1 MWNESSV
8 RVNQSLYRVLMADI
22 ANNLAQIHQR
32 IAVAAENSQR
42 NPASIAL
49 LAVSKTKPIE
59 MIEAAY
65 AAGQRS
71 FGENY
76 LQDALPKIE
85 ALAELNIEWHYI
97 GRIQSNKTRPIAEH
111 FAWVHAIESI
121 KHAQRLN
128 DQRPDGLPIL
138 NCCIQLNLSGE
149 ESKGG
154 IQPDALIETAAAF
167 NELPHC
173 RLRGL
178 MTMPDPDS
186 SAAQQQAVFHKLASC
201 LDELK
206 QQGFDV
212 DTLSMGMSGD
222 LELAIAEGSTM
233 VRIGTDIFGARSYP

>member
-1 MWNESSV
+1 MT
-8 RVNQSLYRVLMADI
+8 DI

-32 IAVAAENSQR
+32 IAQAAENVQR
-42 NPASIAL
+42 NPASITL

-85 ALAELNIEWHYI
+85 ALAELDIEWHYI

-111 FAWVHAIESI
+111 FAWVHAIDSI

-128 DQRPDGLPIL
+128 DQRPDGLPAL

-149 ESKGG
+149 DSKGG
-154 IQPDALIETAAAF
+154 IHPDALIETAAAF
-167 NELPHC
+167 NDLAHC

-178 MTMPDPDS
+178 MTMPDPNS
-186 SAAQQQAVFHKLASC
+186 SAEQQQSVFHQLANC

>member
-1 MWNESSV
+1 M
-8 RVNQSLYRVLMADI
+8 LDI
-22 ANNLAQIHQR
+22 ANNLALIQQR
-32 IAVAAENSQR
+32 IARAAENAQR
-42 NPASIAL
+42 NPASITL

-85 ALAELNIEWHYI
+85 ALAELDIEWHYI

-111 FAWVHAIESI
+111 FAWVHAIDSI

-128 DQRPDGLPIL
+128 DQRPNGLPAL

-149 ESKGG
+149 DSKGG

-186 SAAQQQAVFHKLASC
+186 SAEQQQSVFYQLANC

-206 QQGFDV
+206 QEGFDV

-222 LELAIAEGSTM
+222 LELAITEGSTM

>member
-1 MWNESSV
+1 MS
-8 RVNQSLYRVLMADI
+8 DI
-22 ANNLAQIHQR
+22 ANNLANVQQR
-32 IAVAAENSQR
+32 IASAAENAQR
-42 NPASIAL
+42 DPQTIAL

-59 MIEAAY
+59 MIEEAY
-65 AAGQRS
+65 AAGQRC

-85 ALAELNIEWHYI
+85 ALAELDIEWHYI
-97 GRIQSNKTRPIAEH
+97 GRIQSNKTRPIAEN
-111 FAWVHAIESI
+111 FAWVHAIDSV

-128 DQRPDGLPIL
+128 EQRPDNLPPL

-149 ESKGG
+149 DSKGG
-154 IQPDALIETAAAF
+154 IQPDTLIETATAF
-167 NELPHC
+167 NDLPHC

-186 SAAQQQAVFHKLASC
+186 SAEQQQAVFHQLADC
-201 LDELK
+201 LSELSNL
-206 QQGFDV
+206 GFSV

-222 LELAIAEGSTM
+222 LEMAITEGSTM

>member
-1 MWNESSV
+1 MS
-8 RVNQSLYRVLMADI
+8 DI
-22 ANNLAQIHQR
+22 ANNLANVQQR
-32 IAVAAENSQR
+32 IASAAENAQR
-42 NPASIAL
+42 DPQTIAL

-59 MIEAAY
+59 MIEEAY
-65 AAGQRS
+65 AAGQRC

-85 ALAELNIEWHYI
+85 ALGELDIEWHYI
-97 GRIQSNKTRPIAEH
+97 GRIQSNKTRPIAEN
-111 FAWVHAIESI
+111 FAWVHAIDSV

-128 DQRPDGLPIL
+128 EQRPDNLPPL

-149 ESKGG
+149 DSKGG
-154 IQPDALIETAAAF
+154 IQPDTLIETATAF
-167 NELPHC
+167 NDLPHC

-186 SAAQQQAVFHKLASC
+186 SAEQQQAVFHQLADC
-201 LDELK
+201 LSELSNL
-206 QQGFDV
+206 GFSV

-222 LELAIAEGSTM
+222 LEMAITEGSTM

>member
-1 MWNESSV
+1 
-8 RVNQSLYRVLMADI
+8 MADI
-22 ANNLAQIHQR
+22 ANNLAQIQQR
-32 IAVAAENSQR
+32 IAVAAENAQR
-42 NPASIAL
+42 NPSSIAL
-49 LAVSKTKPIE
+49 LAVSKTKPIA

-65 AAGQRS
+65 AAGQRC

-85 ALAELNIEWHYI
+85 ALAELDIEWHYI
-97 GRIQSNKTRPIAEH
+97 GKIQSNKTRPIAEH
-111 FAWVHAIESI
+111 FAWVHAIDSI

-128 DQRPDGLPIL
+128 DQRPDGLPAL

-149 ESKGG
+149 DSKGG
-154 IQPDALIETAAAF
+154 IQPDVLIETAAAF

-186 SAAQQQAVFHKLASC
+186 SAEQQQSVFHQLANC

-206 QQGFDV
+206 QQGFEV

-233 VRIGTDIFGARSYP
+233 VRIGTDIFGARNYP

>member
-1 MWNESSV
+1 MS
-8 RVNQSLYRVLMADI
+8 DI
-22 ANNLAQIHQR
+22 ANNLANVQQR
-32 IAVAAENSQR
+32 IASAAENAQR
-42 NPASIAL
+42 DPQTIAL

-59 MIEAAY
+59 MIEEAY
-65 AAGQRS
+65 AAGQRC

-85 ALAELNIEWHYI
+85 ALGELDIEWHYI
-97 GRIQSNKTRPIAEH
+97 GRIQSNKTRPIAEN
-111 FAWVHAIESI
+111 FAWVHAIDSV

-128 DQRPDGLPIL
+128 EQRPDNLPPL

-149 ESKGG
+149 DRKGG
-154 IQPDALIETAAAF
+154 IQPDTLIETATAF
-167 NELPHC
+167 NDLPHC

-186 SAAQQQAVFHKLASC
+186 SAEQQQAVFHQLADC
-201 LDELK
+201 LSELSNL
-206 QQGFDV
+206 GFSV

-222 LELAIAEGSTM
+222 LEMAITEGSTM

>member
-1 MWNESSV
+1 M
-8 RVNQSLYRVLMADI
+8 LDI
-22 ANNLAQIHQR
+22 ANNLALIQQR
-32 IAVAAENSQR
+32 IARAAENAQR
-42 NPASIAL
+42 NPASITL

-85 ALAELNIEWHYI
+85 ALAELDIEWHYI

-111 FAWVHAIESI
+111 FAWVHAIDSI

-128 DQRPDGLPIL
+128 DQRPNGLPAL
-138 NCCIQLNLSGE
+138 NCCTQLNLSGE

-186 SAAQQQAVFHKLASC
+186 SAEQQQSVFHQLANC

>member
-1 MWNESSV
+1 M
-8 RVNQSLYRVLMADI
+8 LDI
-22 ANNLAQIHQR
+22 ANNLALIQQR
-32 IAVAAENSQR
+32 IARAAENAQR
-42 NPASIAL
+42 NPASITL
-49 LAVSKTKPIE
+49 LAVSKTKPID

-85 ALAELNIEWHYI
+85 ALAELDIEWHYI

-111 FAWVHAIESI
+111 FAWIHAIDSI

-128 DQRPDGLPIL
+128 DQRPNGLPAL

-149 ESKGG
+149 DSKGG

-167 NELPHC
+167 NQLPHC

-186 SAAQQQAVFHKLASC
+186 SAEQQQSVFHQLANC

>member
-1 MWNESSV
+1 MDVMS
-8 RVNQSLYRVLMADI
+8 DI
-22 ANNLAQIHQR
+22 ANNLANVQQR
-32 IAVAAENSQR
+32 IASAAENAQR
-42 NPASIAL
+42 DPQTIAL

-59 MIEAAY
+59 MIEEAY
-65 AAGQRS
+65 AAGQRC

-85 ALAELNIEWHYI
+85 ALAELDIVWHYI
-97 GRIQSNKTRPIAEH
+97 GRIQSNKTRPIAEN
-111 FAWVHAIESI
+111 FAWVHAIDSV

-128 DQRPDGLPIL
+128 EQRPDNLPPL

-149 ESKGG
+149 DSKGG
-154 IQPDALIETAAAF
+154 IQPDTLIETATAF
-167 NELPHC
+167 NDLPHC

-186 SAAQQQAVFHKLASC
+186 SAEQQQAVFHQLADC
-201 LDELK
+201 LSELSNL
-206 QQGFDV
+206 GFSV

-222 LELAIAEGSTM
+222 LEMAITEGSTM

>member
-1 MWNESSV
+1 M
-8 RVNQSLYRVLMADI
+8 LDI
-22 ANNLAQIHQR
+22 ANNLALIQQR
-32 IAVAAENSQR
+32 IARAAENAQR
-42 NPASIAL
+42 NPASITL

-85 ALAELNIEWHYI
+85 ALAELDIEWHYI

-111 FAWVHAIESI
+111 FAWVHAIDSI

-128 DQRPDGLPIL
+128 DQRPDGLPAL

-149 ESKGG
+149 DSKGG

-186 SAAQQQAVFHKLASC
+186 SAEQQQLVFHQLANC

-206 QQGFDV
+206 QHGFDV

-222 LELAIAEGSTM
+222 FELAIVEGSTM